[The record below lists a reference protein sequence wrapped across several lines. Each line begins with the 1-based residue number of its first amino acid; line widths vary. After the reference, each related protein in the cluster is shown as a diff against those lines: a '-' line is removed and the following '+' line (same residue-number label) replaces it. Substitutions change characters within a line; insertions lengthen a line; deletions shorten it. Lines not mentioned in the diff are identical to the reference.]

1 MTTAYDRITIT
12 PDSEVDLQM
21 IKILAK
27 QHKIT
32 VSKLGARAIREWLRD
47 NFQSEINIYNQIQN
61 FSEEKL

>member
-32 VSKLGARAIREWLRD
+32 VSRLGARALRERLRD
-47 NFQSEINIYNQIQN
+47 NFQSEKNIYNRIQY
-61 FSEEKL
+61 